1 MADRKLGTKFPGVR
15 ARLHNTRKH
24 GVRFDECYFI
34 RFRVGGK
41 LVEEQVGW
49 LSQGK
54 TAEKAYLI
62 LSQLKDNARA
72 GRGPRTL
79 AELRLQNQQIELT
92 ERAKAVSFEDYFSDY
107 YLPEAR
113 QRKRDKTISVEQ
125 AHCRD
130 WINPVLC
137 GKPMK
142 DIHGG
147 DLEQIKDRL
156 LSTAHSPRTVQHCL
170 AIFRLIWNHARK
182 RGIITFDCPTANI
195 DMPRVNNARSR
206 FLTPEEASRL
216 LEAVKQLDEH
226 AWELTVAA
234 LYTGARLGELTS
246 LSWAG
251 VDLTQGTM
259 RLTHTKTNV
268 PRIIPLAKPLLAV
281 LRTKPTAHPGDPVFT
296 NREGKRWKEQ
306 PWAFRHAIKKLGL
319 NEGRA
324 DRRDRIVFH
333 SLRHTSASLMLAAGV
348 DIKSLQSLFGW
359 STLQMAER
367 YTHAISEVK
376 NRAIQTLENALEVRK
391 ECKVV
396 PLNRAQF

>member
-1 MADRKLGTKFPGVR
+1 
-15 ARLHNTRKH
+15 
-24 GVRFDECYFI
+24 
-34 RFRVGGK
+34 
-41 LVEEQVGW
+41 
-49 LSQGK
+49 
-54 TAEKAYLI
+54 
-62 LSQLKDNARA
+62 
-72 GRGPRTL
+72 
-79 AELRLQNQQIELT
+79 
-92 ERAKAVSFEDYFSDY
+92 
-107 YLPEAR
+107 
-113 QRKRDKTISVEQ
+113 
-125 AHCRD
+125 
-130 WINPVLC
+130 
-137 GKPMK
+137 
-142 DIHGG
+142 
-147 DLEQIKDRL
+147 
-156 LSTAHSPRTVQHCL
+156 
-170 AIFRLIWNHARK
+170 
-182 RGIITFDCPTANI
+182 
-195 DMPRVNNARSR
+195 MPRVNNARSR

-226 AWELTVAA
+226 AWEITVAA

-296 NREGKRWKEQ
+296 NREGNRWKEQ
-306 PWAFRHAIKKLGL
+306 PWAFRHAIKELGL

-359 STLQMAER
+359 STLQMAEH

-376 NRAIQTLENALEVRK
+376 NRAIQTLENTLEVRK

-396 PLNRAQF
+396 PLNRAQI